1 MQRIYLNDNWYF
13 ARNYTEDLLNPEAD
27 LSELRKVRIPHS
39 VCELSYSNFD
49 EMSVQQLCGYRRSL
63 IVEDAWRGGHLILT
77 FEGAAHEAAVYVNGK
92 LAMKHYGGYTAFSVD
107 IVPFL
112 ADGREQ
118 VITVRLDSREKLNQ
132 PPFGSVTE
140 SLTYGGIY
148 RDVYLDVKDEY
159 YIEDIYTATPDVR
172 TDEKIL
178 KAQIKLNAYTE
189 GLRLAAH
196 LDTWTEI
203 PLEGEDLQHWENSGC
218 AFQNVL
224 SDLYS
229 AGSDAMGCGYADS
242 LCTDGGTSERWT
254 VCRHEEGKSRIPG
267 SCF

>member
-1 MQRIYLNDNWYF
+1 M
-13 ARNYTEDLLNPEAD
+13 
-27 LSELRKVRIPHS
+27 
-39 VCELSYSNFD
+39 
-49 EMSVQQLCGYRRSL
+49 
-63 IVEDAWRGGHLILT
+63 
-77 FEGAAHEAAVYVNGK
+77 
-92 LAMKHYGGYTAFSVD
+92 D

-112 ADGREQ
+112 VDGREQ

-159 YIEDIYTATPDVR
+159 YIEDIYTATSDVR

-196 LDTWTEI
+196 LDTWTENVKRI
-203 PLEGEDLQHWENSGC
+203 SVADVKAAMNRKLSADKMVTVVVGE
-218 AFQNVL
+218 
-224 SDLYS
+224 
-229 AGSDAMGCGYADS
+229 
-242 LCTDGGTSERWT
+242 
-254 VCRHEEGKSRIPG
+254 
-267 SCF
+267 

>member
-196 LDTWTEI
+196 LDT
-203 PLEGEDLQHWENSGC
+203 
-218 AFQNVL
+218 
-224 SDLYS
+224 
-229 AGSDAMGCGYADS
+229 
-242 LCTDGGTSERWT
+242 
-254 VCRHEEGKSRIPG
+254 
-267 SCF
+267 